1 MKKNAFKELIT
12 KSVQEL
18 SSMVQSMHTEIAKL
32 TVDKNTGKEKNTEA
46 VGNKRR
52 DLAQIL
58 TIKRL
63 KELTKS

>member
-1 MKKNAFKELIT
+1 MKKNALKELLI
-12 KSVQEL
+12 KSEKEL
-18 SSMVQSMHTEIAKL
+18 MHAAKTARSAIAKL
-32 TVDKNTGKEKNTEA
+32 NLDKKTGKEKNTEA

-63 KELTKS
+63 KELSKL